1 MAIVELWWQ
10 IAQDSMRRDSD
21 RLEASKLLAERGW
34 GKAAAFA
41 EVEAASRPDRP
52 PTLDDAAA
60 APTMTARRSSQEPGG
75 IVPREVYGA
84 SQATGKGG
92 A

>member
-41 EVEAASRPDRP
+41 DRSREPTGQAA
-52 PTLDDAAA
+52 DA
-60 APTMTARRSSQEPGG
+60 R
-75 IVPREVYGA
+75 
-84 SQATGKGG
+84 
-92 A
+92 